1 MTADSVQIATDPIV
15 DDSGKGNLK
24 QELNGTGTPTAPAGE
39 EETAPPTAPASR
51 EVQRGDSLYKI
62 AKEFYGDA
70 NMWPAIA
77 LVNGI
82 SNPDQ
87 IQLGQTLILPSQDQL
102 DEASMHKIAGG
113 FYAFKEQLRQT
124 QEAAAAADLVAAPS
138 PASTPAPASNENGI
152 VPREGLAGNVV
163 GAFAGGGRFL
173 KNTAEGLWDFG
184 KTIYQSYDYMI
195 TGDEASRAGYE
206 KAGQIGQGLANLV
219 SDSYDTYAY
228 VATGD
233 AKYRAG
239 YEANAARGDA
249 IIAAAEGWQQRYSAA
264 DDYEKSAMLSEAF
277 FNIAAAVVGTKGLG
291 SAKAAGETA
300 ALGEIA
306 GTAKT
311 LGTVEEAAA
320 LSTQAARTTEVV
332 EAAAGATRAASVPE
346 GSFSIIDW
354 TGYPE
359 GLPKPQGPFRLLE
372 GTEYEAARAEA
383 NAANSALRQEMELVG
398 QPVDIHE
405 IQPVKF
411 GGSPTDPANKI
422 VLPRAIHQQQVT
434 PWWNELQ
441 KYIQARQ

>member
-1 MTADSVQIATDPIV
+1 
-15 DDSGKGNLK
+15 
-24 QELNGTGTPTAPAGE
+24 
-39 EETAPPTAPASR
+39 
-51 EVQRGDSLYKI
+51 
-62 AKEFYGDA
+62 
-70 NMWPAIA
+70 
-77 LVNGI
+77 
-82 SNPDQ
+82 
-87 IQLGQTLILPSQDQL
+87 
-102 DEASMHKIAGG
+102 
-113 FYAFKEQLRQT
+113 
-124 QEAAAAADLVAAPS
+124 
-138 PASTPAPASNENGI
+138 
-152 VPREGLAGNVV
+152 
-163 GAFAGGGRFL
+163 
-173 KNTAEGLWDFG
+173 
-184 KTIYQSYDYMI
+184 MI

-219 SDSYDTYAY
+219 SDSYDTYDY

-233 AKYRAG
+233 AKYREG

-249 IIAAAEGWQQRYSAA
+249 IVAAAEGWQQRYSAA

-291 SAKAAGETA
+291 RAKVAGEPA
-300 ALGEIA
+300 ALGELA

-311 LGTVEEAAA
+311 LRTAEEAAV
-320 LSTQAARTTEVV
+320 LSTQAARTSEVV

-383 NAANSALRQEMELVG
+383 NAANELYRAQNGIVG
-398 QPVDIHE
+398 PETDVHE
-405 IQPVKF
+405 IQPIKF

-422 VLPRAIHQQQVT
+422 PLPRDVHRQQVT

-441 KYIQARQ
+441 RYIKARQ